1 MPIILADNAGFC
13 FGVKRAVEEALKAK
27 EKYNKRIYTLGPLIH
42 NNDAINYLKEN
53 NIYPIELDDIK
64 TLNADDVLIIRSHGI
79 SEELYEMLKI
89 KGLKLIDA
97 TCPYVTIIHKRVNKF
112 FNEGYSIIIVG
123 DKNHPEV
130 IGING
135 WCNNS
140 AFVSKQGEG
149 LENIPLKVCVVS
161 QTTEK
166 QDNWEKVL
174 SIISKKSKEII
185 AFNTICSATEI
196 KQKTADELSK
206 HVDMMIV
213 VGGRHSSNTTKLY
226 DICSNNCRTIHIE
239 NASEI
244 PDEIINLNKHN
255 KIGVTAGASTPDWII
270 KEAILKMNSNETM
283 EMNEQLEFMN
293 KNDVPVFVGQM
304 IKGEVISVNDNEVFV
319 NIGYKVDAILPK
331 EEITKDPTV
340 NLLEKFKTG
349 DSVEA
354 KIISRRNDDGYV
366 VLSRIVV
373 ERDEAFKALKEAKE
387 NETSVNIVI
396 KEAVKGG
403 LVGSYNGI
411 RIFIP
416 ASHVELYHVDNLEDY
431 INKEFEIKIIEFAQE
446 RRNTKIVGSR
456 REILKIEKNKIEEK
470 AWETIKLDD
479 VLEGQVR
486 RLTDFGAFVN
496 VNGIDGLLHVSEISW
511 GRVAKPSDA
520 LKIGDTVTVKV
531 IGVDKENKK
540 LSLSIKALI
549 EDPWNNVDI
558 KYPVDTIVLG
568 KVVRFANFGAFV
580 ELEPGVDALVHISQI
595 SHKRINKPSDVL
607 SIGQQV
613 KAKILDVNKETKKI
627 ALSIKEAD
635 EL

>member
-1 MPIILADNAGFC
+1 MPIKLADNAGFC
-13 FGVKRAVEEALKAK
+13 FGVKRAVEEALKAQS
-27 EKYNKRIYTLGPLIH
+27 KYNKKIYTLGPLIH
-42 NNDAINYLKEN
+42 NNDVINYLIDN
-53 NIYPIELDDIK
+53 NIYPIELDEID
-64 TLNADDVLIIRSHGI
+64 TLTASDVVIIRSHGI
-79 SEELYEMLKI
+79 PEEVYERLKSNR
-89 KGLKLIDA
+89 LEVIDA
-97 TCPYVTIIHKRVNKF
+97 TCPYVTVIHKKVNKY
-112 FNEGYSIIIVG
+112 FNEGYGIVIVG
-123 DKNHPEV
+123 DKAHPEV

-140 AFVSKQGEG
+140 AFVSKCGED
-149 LENIPLKVCVVS
+149 LDNIPSKVCVVS

-166 QDNWEKVL
+166 QDNFEKVL
-174 SIISKKSKEII
+174 NIIAQKSKEIV
-185 AFNTICSATEI
+185 AFNTICNATEVR
-196 KQKTADELSK
+196 QKTADELSK
-206 HVDMMIV
+206 QVDIMLV
-213 VGGRHSSNTTKLY
+213 VGGHHSSNTTKLY
-226 DICSNNCRTIHIE
+226 DICSQNCRTIHIE

-244 PDEIINLNKHN
+244 PNEVINLSKFNN
-255 KIGVTAGASTPDWII
+255 IGVTAGASTPDWII
-270 KEAILKMNSNETM
+270 KEAILKMNNNENL

-293 KNDVPVFVGQM
+293 KNDMPIFVGQM

-319 NIGYKVDAILPK
+319 NVGYKVDAILPK
-331 EEITKDPTV
+331 EEITKDPSV
-340 NLLEKFKTG
+340 NLVEKFKTG
-349 DSVEA
+349 DTVEA

-373 ERDEAFKALKEAKE
+373 ERDEAFKAIKEAKE
-387 NETSVNIVI
+387 NDTTLNVVI

-416 ASHVELYHVDNLEDY
+416 ASHVELYHVENLESY
-431 INKEFEIKIIEFAQE
+431 VGQEFEIKIIEFIQE

-456 REILKIEKNKIEEK
+456 RESLKVEKDKNEEE
-470 AWETIKLDD
+470 AWETIKVDD
-479 VLEGQVR
+479 VLEGEVR
-486 RLTDFGAFVN
+486 RLTAFGAFVN

-511 GRVAKPSDA
+511 ARINKPSDS

-531 IGVDKENKK
+531 IGADKENKK

-549 EDPWNNVDI
+549 ENPWNNVEI
-558 KYPVDTIVLG
+558 KYPVDSIVLG

-595 SHKRINKPSDVL
+595 SHKRINKPDEAL
-607 SIGQQV
+607 NIGQQV
-613 KAKILDVNKETKKI
+613 KAKILDVNKENKKI